1 MLAGEVPLAPW
12 RPKTAEPLGD
22 SQARAAQ
29 LLAVGGSFVPGLLLS
44 LHTSTPRQGQG
55 FLKKYG
61 LQCGEGQDPGST
73 PDPLGQG
80 DDCSQSLKHRQE
92 ATTLRRWARVPTTRR
107 PPGWMSH

>member
-1 MLAGEVPLAPW
+1 MLAGEVPLAPRLQSPW
-12 RPKTAEPLGD
+12 GD

-44 LHTSTPRQGQG
+44 LHASTPQQGQG

-73 PDPLGQG
+73 RDPLGQG